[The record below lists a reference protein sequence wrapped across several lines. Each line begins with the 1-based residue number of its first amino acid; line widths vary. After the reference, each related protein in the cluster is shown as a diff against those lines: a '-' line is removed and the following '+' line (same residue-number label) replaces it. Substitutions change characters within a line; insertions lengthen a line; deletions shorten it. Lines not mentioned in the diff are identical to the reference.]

1 MLVLGISV
9 ATIAAFV
16 LSSVYYALA
25 PKLPTAQGTVRAT
38 RPRPWQ
44 VLTEL
49 VRSAL
54 IAGLVAG
61 LLVAAGWSGPAAG
74 ALLGLAL
81 TIVPLVLLSG
91 SVIWEGV
98 PVKVGLLHSVDWLL
112 KLPVI
117 GLIVGLFI

>member
-1 MLVLGISV
+1 MLALAIAV
-9 ATIAAFV
+9 AAIAAFL

-25 PKLPTAQGTVRAT
+25 PNLPTAQGTVRST
-38 RPRPWQ
+38 KPRLWQ

-54 IAGLVAG
+54 VAGLVAG
-61 LLVAAGWSGPAAG
+61 LLVTAGWTGPIAG

-81 TIVPLVLLSG
+81 ATIPVVLLTG

-98 PVKVGLLHSVDWLL
+98 PVKVGLLHLVDWLL
-112 KLPVI
+112 KLPLI